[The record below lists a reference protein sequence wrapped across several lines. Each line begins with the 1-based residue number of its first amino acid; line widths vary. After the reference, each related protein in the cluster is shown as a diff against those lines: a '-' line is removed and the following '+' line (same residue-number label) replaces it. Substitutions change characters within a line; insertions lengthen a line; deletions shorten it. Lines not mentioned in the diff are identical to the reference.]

1 MKVWCAAMNLA
12 AISDEFGEQ
21 LAVMTEGTKYE
32 IVNEL
37 DKDDSLIEGRIR
49 NILYNLWKDST
60 SDELA
65 NYLERTAERY
75 FHELYEFSYGVT
87 SYDDDCWLAKGT
99 ERLALM
105 VVAEKE
111 NRRRQ
116 IERLRKGY
124 KRLLS
129 ILEQLPSQDTKVLQ
143 QFYMKR
149 QKMDYELL
157 RGIIKKHLT
166 TIEAVYEAD
175 TRAAEQR
182 TIEISEKIEGPAPK
196 IQRTY
201 GRLRR

>member
-12 AISDEFGEQ
+12 AISDDFSEQ
-21 LAVMTEGTKYE
+21 MAVMTEGTRYDRNSSAFNC
-32 IVNEL
+32 VPEL
-37 DKDDSLIEGRIR
+37 EGRIR
-49 NILYNLWKDST
+49 EVMYLLWKDST

-75 FHELYEFSYGVT
+75 FQELYEFSYGVT

-105 VVAEKE
+105 IVAEKE

-124 KRLLS
+124 KRFNM
-129 ILEQLPSQDTKVLQ
+129 ILEQFPTKDNEVLQ
-143 QFYMKR
+143 AFYMKR
-149 QKMDYELL
+149 KKVDYEQL
-157 RGIIKKHLT
+157 RRIIEKHLS

-196 IQRTY
+196 RKY
-201 GRLRR
+201 

>member
-1 MKVWCAAMNLA
+1 MNLA
-12 AISDEFGEQ
+12 VISDEFGEQ
-21 LAVMTEGTKYE
+21 LAVMTEGTRYE

-37 DKDDSLIEGRIR
+37 DKDDSLIEERIR
-49 NILYNLWKDST
+49 NTLYNLWKDFT

-75 FHELYEFSYGVT
+75 FQELYEFSYGVT

-175 TRAAEQR
+175 TRAAEER
-182 TIEISEKIEGPAPK
+182 TKEISAKIEGPAPK
-196 IQRTY
+196 RKY
-201 GRLRR
+201 